1 LSISLD
7 GIIIKG
13 IGGFYYVETPAGT
26 YACKARGL
34 FRKTGISPYPGDRV
48 RIAVTHEGDKE
59 AYLEEILPR
68 KSLLVRPP
76 CANIDRM
83 FIVASAGLPSPV
95 PLLIDKMTAVCE
107 KKGIDPV
114 ILVSKS
120 DTADPVLLIETYRKC
135 GFTALAVSAETGE
148 GLDSLGALI
157 EGHLCAFAG
166 QSGVGKS
173 SILNFILPDAA
184 APVGELSDRLDRG
197 RHTTRHVELF
207 SYAGGFIA
215 DTPGYGD
222 LSIERFEPVYKEELE
237 GCFRE
242 LAPYIGHCRFAGCS
256 HDKEP
261 GCAVK
266 EAVSRGE
273 IPASRYESYLA
284 MLYEVKDLK
293 EWERSE

>member
-1 LSISLD
+1 MSISLD
-7 GIIIKG
+7 GIILKG
-13 IGGFYYVETPAGT
+13 IGGFYYVETPAGI

-34 FRKTGISPYPGDRV
+34 FRKTRITPLPGDRV
-48 RIAVTHEGDKE
+48 RVAVTHEGDRE
-59 AYLEEILPR
+59 AYIEEIYAR

-76 CANIDRM
+76 CANVDRM
-83 FIVASAGLPSPV
+83 FIVASAESPEAV

-120 DTADPVLLIETYRKC
+120 DLADSAPLVAAYQKC
-135 GFTALAVSAETGE
+135 GFTAFAVSAQTGE
-148 GLDSLGALI
+148 GLDRLKDLI
-157 EGHLCAFAG
+157 KGHLCAFAG

-173 SILNFILPDAA
+173 SILNFLLPDALA
-184 APVGELSDRLDRG
+184 QVGELSERLERG

-207 SYAGGFIA
+207 SYAGGLIA

-237 GCFRE
+237 SCFRE
-242 LAPYIGHCRFAGCS
+242 FAPYVGRCRFAGCS

-266 EAVSRGE
+266 AAVAEGE
-273 IPASRYESYLA
+273 IPASRHESYLA